1 MNMKSS
7 VLAVSWICLSAAAFG
22 QEPVRHTVLMMEK
35 PAGVQ
40 TSVAKADA
48 VREFTFEYND
58 RGRGPKLTSLV
69 KLDKRGVPVSVETS
83 GHDYL
88 KAPVHE
94 TFTFSQAEGVARWK
108 NNAERG
114 ERKLAGPA
122 FYLSLHSA
130 PEEFALLAAALLQAP
145 GQRLPLL
152 PAGEAAITRTS
163 ELTLRNGAD
172 SRHVV
177 SYDIT
182 GLGFTPA
189 TVWLDDEQRFF
200 ASVSSWSSTIHE
212 GWEKSAPELIAQ
224 QDKMTAARATELAR
238 ALTRQPATPLVI
250 TNANLFDAATG
261 KSVPRSSVVIE
272 GKRIKAVGADGGIT
286 IPVNAERIDAKG
298 RALLPGLW
306 DMHVHLS
313 PEADGV
319 LHVAAGV
326 TSVRDLANENESL
339 QAMRR
344 KFASGESI
352 GPRVSMSGF
361 MDGRGPYS
369 APTKVFVDTEA
380 EAQTVIDAYA
390 KDGYTGVKIYSSIK
404 PELVKPIIELAHR
417 KGLRVSGHVPA
428 NMTARQFVEAGA
440 DELQHINFV
449 FLNFF
454 DDVKDT
460 RTPARFTTVA
470 ERAATLDLQSAP
482 VQSFVKLL
490 KDRGIVVDPTVTAF
504 DGMFTDRVGV
514 IAAAYAPVAERLPV
528 QIQRTL
534 LAGGLPVPEGKDQL
548 YRDSARALRN
558 MVKLLYDS
566 GVTLVAGTDGPA
578 GFTLHRELELYVQA
592 GIPASEVLRLATLGS
607 ARVLKQDRDLGSIA
621 PGKLADL
628 ILVDG
633 DPARNIS
640 DIRRTQLVI
649 KDGAMFDPA
658 ALYRSVGV
666 TPNAE

>member
-1 MNMKSS
+1 MNIKPG
-7 VLAVSWICLSAAAFG
+7 VLIVSWICIPAAVLA
-22 QEPVRHTVLMMEK
+22 QEPVRYTVLMMER

-40 TSVAKADA
+40 TSVAKADG
-48 VREFTFEYND
+48 VHEFTFEYND

-69 KLDKRGVPVSVETS
+69 QLDERGVPVSVETS

-94 TFTFSQAEGVARWK
+94 TFTFRHGEGQARWK
-108 NNAERG
+108 NNAESG
-114 ERKLAGPA
+114 EQKLAAPA
-122 FYLSLHSA
+122 FYVSMNSA
-130 PEEFALLAAALLQAP
+130 PEELALLAAALLQAP

-152 PAGEAAITRTS
+152 PAGEAEIKRTG
-163 ELTLRNGAD
+163 ELTLRNGAE

-182 GLGFTPA
+182 GLGFTPE

-200 ASVSSWSSTIHE
+200 AGVSSWSSTIRE
-212 GWEKSAPELIAQ
+212 GWEKSAPELIAK
-224 QDKMTAARATELAR
+224 QDEMTAAHARDLAR
-238 ALTRQPATPLVI
+238 ALTRKPATPLAI

-261 KSVPRSSVVIE
+261 KSIARTSVIVE
-272 GKRIKAVGADGGIT
+272 GKRIKAVGPDGGVT
-286 IPVNAERIDAKG
+286 IPANAERIDAKG

-313 PEADGV
+313 PEQDGV

-326 TSVRDLANENESL
+326 TSVRDLANENEAL

-344 KFASGESI
+344 KFESGEEI

-369 APTKVFVDTEA
+369 APTKVFVDTEQ

-390 KDGYTGVKIYSSIK
+390 KEGFTGVKIYSSIK
-404 PELVKPIIELAHR
+404 PELVPRIIDLAHR

-428 NMTARQFVEAGA
+428 HMTARQFVEAGA

-470 ERAATLDLQSAP
+470 ERAATLDLKSAS

-490 KDRGIVVDPTVTAF
+490 KDRGTVVDPTVTAF

-514 IAAAYAPVAERLPV
+514 VAASYAAVADRLPV
-528 QIQRTL
+528 QIRRTL

-548 YRDSARALRN
+548 YRDSARALLH
-558 MVKLLYDS
+558 MVKLLYDA
-566 GVTLVAGTDGPA
+566 GVTLVAGTDGPP

-607 ARVLKQDRDLGSIA
+607 ARVLKQDRELGSIA

-649 KDGAMFDPA
+649 KDGAIFDPA
-658 ALYRSVGV
+658 ALYGSVGV
-666 TPNAE
+666 KPNAE

>member
-7 VLAVSWICLSAAAFG
+7 VLAVSWICLPAAAFG
-22 QEPVRHTVLMMEK
+22 QAPVRHTVLMMEK

-40 TSVAKADA
+40 TSVVKADG

-69 KLDKRGVPVSVETS
+69 KLDERGVPVSVETS

-88 KAPVHE
+88 KAPVRE
-94 TFTFSQAEGVARWK
+94 TFTFKQTEELARWK

-114 ERKLAGPA
+114 EQT
-122 FYLSLHSA
+122 
-130 PEEFALLAAALLQAP
+130 LLAAALLQAP

-163 ELTLRNGAD
+163 ELTLRRGAD
-172 SRHVV
+172 SRHVA
-177 SYDIT
+177 SYDVT
-182 GLGFTPA
+182 GLGFVPE

-200 ASVSSWSSTIHE
+200 ARVNSWSSTIRE
-212 GWEKSAPELIAQ
+212 GWETSAPELIAK
-224 QDKMTAARATELAR
+224 QDEISAARARELAR
-238 ALTRQPATPLVI
+238 TLTRKPATPLVI
-250 TNANLFDAATG
+250 TNANLFDAGTG
-261 KSVPRSSVVIE
+261 KSVSGRSVVIE
-272 GKRIKAVGADGGIT
+272 GKHIKAVGADGKIAM
-286 IPVNAERIDAKG
+286 PANAERIDAKG

-313 PEADGV
+313 PVDGV

-339 QAMRR
+339 LTMRR
-344 KFASGESI
+344 KFESGEEI

-369 APTKVFVDTEA
+369 APTKVFVDTEE
-380 EAQTVIDAYA
+380 EAQAVVDAYA
-390 KDGYTGVKIYSSIK
+390 KHGFTGVKIYSSIK
-404 PELVKPIIELAHR
+404 PELVPRIIDLAHR

-428 NMTARQFVEAGA
+428 HMTARQFVEAGA

-514 IAAAYAPVAERLPV
+514 IAAGYAPVAERLPV
-528 QIQRTL
+528 QIRRTL
-534 LAGGLPVPEGKDQL
+534 PAGGLPVPEGKDQL
-548 YRDSARALRN
+548 YRDSAHALLR
-558 MVKLLYDS
+558 MVKLLYDA
-566 GVTLVAGTDGPA
+566 GVPLVAGTDGPA

-640 DIRRTQLVI
+640 DIRHTRLVI
-649 KDGAMFDPA
+649 KDGAIFDPA

>member
-1 MNMKSS
+1 M
-7 VLAVSWICLSAAAFG
+7 
-22 QEPVRHTVLMMEK
+22 
-35 PAGVQ
+35 
-40 TSVAKADA
+40 
-48 VREFTFEYND
+48 
-58 RGRGPKLTSLV
+58 PK
-69 KLDKRGVPVSVETS
+69 
-83 GHDYL
+83 
-88 KAPVHE
+88 
-94 TFTFSQAEGVARWK
+94 
-108 NNAERG
+108 RG

-130 PEEFALLAAALLQAP
+130 PEELALLAAALLQAP

-163 ELTLRNGAD
+163 ELTLRNGVD

-200 ASVSSWSSTIHE
+200 ASVSSWSSTIRE

-238 ALTRQPATPLVI
+238 ALTRRPATPLVI

-286 IPVNAERIDAKG
+286 IPANAERIDAKG

-344 KFASGESI
+344 KFESGESI

-369 APTKVFVDTEA
+369 APTKVFVDTEV

-428 NMTARQFVEAGA
+428 YMTARQFVEAGA

-482 VQSFVKLL
+482 VRSFVKLL

-514 IAAAYAPVAERLPV
+514 VAAAYAPVAERLPV

-548 YRDSARALRN
+548 YRDSARALRD

-649 KDGAMFDPA
+649 KDGAIFDPA

-666 TPNAE
+666 QSNAEWTRDSRLETRDSRLGNQERGRDS